1 MSRLMGHCHFRMDL
15 YKKAYMG
22 KVSLKPEVSTFQDFV
37 VNGFHCTKVTIYVT
51 SASYLCL

>member
-22 KVSLKPEVSTFQDFV
+22 KVSLNPEVSTFQDFV
-37 VNGFHCTKVTIYVT
+37 VKGFHCTK
-51 SASYLCL
+51 LP